1 MHEVV
6 AAPLLL
12 ENLLPRSQEQMVGVT
27 EHNIAVNKRCQRVRK
42 QSFHRTFSA
51 HWHKNWGSDLAVGKG
66 DGAGSASA
74 NLLVYHKIQ
83 STFHLVYFLSLL
95 R

>member
-1 MHEVV
+1 
-6 AAPLLL
+6 
-12 ENLLPRSQEQMVGVT
+12 MVGVT

-51 HWHKNWGSDLAVGKG
+51 HRHKNWGSDLAVGKG

-74 NLLVYHKIQ
+74 KLACVPQNSEHSSFRLLFVSSKVI
-83 STFHLVYFLSLL
+83 LKLGA
-95 R
+95 